1 MSYATTLLTTSHD
14 KAQFTCG
21 KVMLDDYIRKQAKQ
35 DMKGKVAACFVLS
48 DDHKEIK
55 GYYTLSNGS
64 IPRSQIPEDFIKNLP
79 KYKDLPVTLL
89 GRLAISHKFQGQ
101 KLGSLLLIDALKRS
115 LDTALN
121 SIASMAV
128 IVDPIDEQAIDFYTK
143 YGFITLP
150 DSKRMFL
157 PMGTINQ
164 LFKSTF

>member
-1 MSYATTLLTTSHD
+1 MSYVTTLLATSHV

-35 DMKGKVAACFVLS
+35 DMKGKVAACFVLT

-89 GRLAISHKFQGQ
+89 GRLAVNNKFQGQ
-101 KLGSLLLIDALKRS
+101 KLGSLSLLDALKRS

-157 PMGTINQ
+157 PMGTIEK
-164 LFKSTF
+164 LFK